1 MRYTYYAVAHRDHP
15 NSFLYLTIF
24 LDLGSMRCCLPMG
37 KEGFVDTGNYV
48 FKSLTLSEYE
58 THIEIGT
65 MEHRDSDI
73 FVIAKEDYNRGTL
86 P

>member
-1 MRYTYYAVAHRDHP
+1 
-15 NSFLYLTIF
+15 
-24 LDLGSMRCCLPMG
+24 MG